1 MDRRDFLTVA
11 SATAAGSATLGAA
24 DAAAAATPRNARPTA
39 RERSRVWRIG
49 TPPSIGNLQLTTRE
63 TPLPQRGEVLVRVV
77 ATSINARDR
86 GIVAGFFP
94 IGANKASIPLSEGA
108 GEVIAV
114 GEGVSEVA
122 VGDRVTACHFP
133 DWTEGR
139 WRPSV
144 YERDIGN
151 TLDGWLGERVI
162 LPAQGLVRLPD
173 AVSYESAA
181 TLASSGVTGHANA
194 LSSPGWLANRFSTS
208 ASTARVIASGGVMI
222 GARSFSA

>member
-11 SATAAGSATLGAA
+11 SATAAGSASLSAVEAEAA
-24 DAAAAATPRNARPTA
+24 SGSAQRSGRPGA

-49 TPPSIGNLQLTTRE
+49 TPPSIDNLQLTTRD

-114 GEGVSEVA
+114 GEGVDEVA
-122 VGDRVTACHFP
+122 VGDRVKSSHFP
-133 DWTEGR
+133 DSTEGR

-144 YERDIGN
+144 SERDKGN
-151 TLDGWLGERVI
+151 TLDGWLGER
-162 LPAQGLVRLPD
+162 
-173 AVSYESAA
+173 
-181 TLASSGVTGHANA
+181 
-194 LSSPGWLANRFSTS
+194 
-208 ASTARVIASGGVMI
+208 
-222 GARSFSA
+222 